1 MGQIYSTDLTDAQW
15 ALIEDLFPPRLLYPN
30 LRTTFIPFRE
40 IVNALQDRVK
50 TGVQY
55 RMLPKEYPPFRRI
68 NEWHLKWVR
77 TGLWD
82 RVLDRLRAQVRVQT
96 PHADGT
102 RRSAEPTVGILES
115 QSVKT
120 TEEAAPISGFDGGK
134 KGQRSKATP
143 SGGHAGHPA
152 GRSEHACES
161 A

>member
-1 MGQIYSTDLTDAQW
+1 MQPIYSTDLTDDEW
-15 ALIEDLFPPRLLYPN
+15 EVIENLFPPRLLYPN

-40 IVNALQDRVK
+40 IVNAIQYRVK

-55 RMLPKEYPPFRRI
+55 RMLPKEYPPFRRV

-82 RVLDRLRAQVRVQT
+82 RVLDRLRARVRVDT

-102 RRSAEPTVGILES
+102 PRAAEPTVGIVDS

-120 TEEAAPISGFDGGK
+120 TEEAASVSGFDGGK
-134 KGQRSKATP
+134 KNQRTKAAP
-143 SGGHAGHPA
+143 GRRRARNPAWGADHARQQA
-152 GRSEHACES
+152 
-161 A
+161 